1 MAHTPGDALHTTL
14 SALLRR
20 RAADR
25 ADVEALVYPAFAQ
38 GGVERRLTYAQLDA
52 RVDAVARGL
61 IKLGI
66 EAGEHVAV
74 WAPNVPDWVPLE
86 FALARIGAVL
96 VTVNSALSRREVAY
110 VLQQSKAVAVLHT
123 TLCGK
128 NEISR
133 SLDALFKD
141 GDPAVARVRQRVW
154 LPLLPDDEPPMAVAP
169 DGSVSAIQTLQSVV
183 ERGAG
188 VSDET
193 LAGREHAC
201 RAEQLVNIQYTSGTT
216 GFPKGVMLSHANIV
230 GNAHTLAR
238 RMGLLPEDRLAMVV
252 PLFHCFGCVV
262 CVLGACSV
270 GATLCAIPAFE
281 PGAALRLVD
290 EERCTV
296 LHGVPTMF
304 SAMLAHEDSRKRN
317 IRTLR
322 TGFAA
327 GAPCPVPLMKQIV
340 EVLHCPGIAVTYG
353 LTEASPGV
361 SGSKP
366 DEPLEVRCETIGKP
380 LEGVEV
386 RIVSPTTG
394 KDAAKGRPGE
404 LWVRGPN
411 VMLGYHDDADATAA
425 AITPDGWL
433 RTGDQCVL
441 DKQGNLHITGRIK
454 DIIIRGGENIAPAE
468 IENVLRE
475 HADILEA
482 AVVGV
487 PHEHFGEIVGA
498 ALILK
503 HGATPDPAAY
513 AALLQGRVAAFK
525 VPERWQIVDALPL
538 TGSGKVQKYK
548 LRELFEQAEQADQA
562 DQAERTEQT
571 ERADG

>member
-1 MAHTPGDALHTTL
+1 MAHPTGEAFDTTL
-14 SALLRR
+14 SGLLRL

-25 ADVEALVYPAFAQ
+25 TDTEALVYPAFAL
-38 GGVERRLTYAQLDA
+38 GGTEVRLTYAQLDA
-52 RVDAVARGL
+52 RVDAIARGL
-61 IKLGI
+61 IGLGI

-96 VTVNSALSRREVAY
+96 VTVNTALSRAEVAY

-128 NEISR
+128 NEASR
-133 SLDALFKD
+133 ALDGLFKT
-141 GDPAVARVRQRVW
+141 GDASVANVRRRVW

-169 DGSVSAIQTLQSVV
+169 DGSVSAITTLETVV
-183 ERGAG
+183 ERGAD
-188 VSDET
+188 VTDEA
-193 LAGREHAC
+193 LAEREGAC
-201 RAEQLVNIQYTSGTT
+201 RAEQIVNIQYTSGTT
-216 GFPKGVMLSHANIV
+216 GFPKGVMLSHRNIV
-230 GNAHTLAR
+230 GNAWTLAN
-238 RMGLLPEDRLAMVV
+238 RMGLAPDDRLAMVV

-262 CVLGACSV
+262 CVLGVASM

-281 PGAALRLVD
+281 PGQALRLVD
-290 EERCTV
+290 EEHCTI

-304 SAMLAHEDSRKRN
+304 SAMLAHEDAGKRN

-322 TGFAA
+322 AGFAA
-327 GAPCPVPLMKQIV
+327 GAPCPVPLMKQIG

-361 SGSKP
+361 SGSVP
-366 DEPLEVRCETIGKP
+366 DAPLEVRCETIGTP
-380 LEGVEV
+380 LEHVET
-386 RIVSPTTG
+386 RIVNPATG
-394 KDAAKGRPGE
+394 KDAHAGKPGE

-411 VMLGYHDDADATAA
+411 VMLGYHDDPEATAA
-425 AITPDGWL
+425 AITPEGWL

-441 DKQGNLHITGRIK
+441 GKDGNLRITGRIK

-475 HADILEA
+475 HEDILEA
-482 AVVGV
+482 AVIGV
-487 PHEHFGEIVGA
+487 PDEHFGEIIGA

-503 HGATPDPAAY
+503 EGATLDTASY
-513 AALLQGRVAAFK
+513 EALLKDRIAPFK
-525 VPERWQIVDALPL
+525 VPERWQVFDALPL
-538 TGSGKVQKYK
+538 TGSGKVQKFK
-548 LRELFEQAEQADQA
+548 LRELFEA
-562 DQAERTEQT
+562 AERT
-571 ERADG
+571 DG